1 MAKGTSTEEQPAEA
15 IAQGPVGQ
23 RVTRAD
29 GLEKVRGEPL
39 YYGDFNLPGM
49 LYGRVLRSQYPHA
62 LILGV
67 DTSRAKALPG
77 VAAVAV
83 AADIPGAKKIGTRA
97 RPGDQPI
104 LCQDKVRFIGDAI
117 ALVAA
122 ETLEIAGQALELIE
136 VRYEELPPL
145 LDPKEAMLP
154 GAPRVHEDRDN
165 VVHHFKLRKGDA
177 AAAFAGCDVI
187 VENVYE
193 TPLVEHAYLEVEGC
207 MADKSG
213 PMMTVWT
220 PTQWGFVIREQIAAM
235 LDCPSEAVRVI
246 TTNAGGAFGGK
257 NDACSDT
264 ACRAAL
270 LAHLTGRPVKL
281 VYSRDESIIS
291 SSKRHA
297 ARVEYKTG
305 ADKNGRLLAIE
316 ARAYLNKGAYA
327 GVGVLIPPAGGLTA
341 KSGFHLPGPYDIP
354 NVHVDVYNV
363 YTNLPFGGAMR
374 GLGAPQMAFA
384 HESQMDELAHR
395 LGIDPVEI
403 RLLNGL
409 EAGKRTASNQLLE
422 SSVGLK
428 ETIRKA
434 AERAGWNSF
443 RQEKR
448 AEGRIRRGMGI
459 ASFVFST
466 ALGAWPEFAN
476 ATMEVDANG
485 RIIVRA
491 GIDELG
497 QGSRTALAQIAAQ
510 ALEVPVERIQMA
522 KRGDTTADR
531 DSQLTVASRGT
542 IMGGNA
548 ILAAAKE
555 TRQTMLEMAAHYFDL
570 KPEQMVAIDGE
581 FHQIDGPAKLSLQD
595 LLAYCFRCG
604 RRLLGKGWW
613 CVPKVKIDP
622 ETNQGNPYHAYA
634 WGTQIAEVE
643 VDTRTGMIQVKRVV
657 CAQDVGKAINPA
669 IVEAQMQGGVSM
681 GLGFA
686 LSEELVL
693 NKGRVL
699 NPSLANYL
707 IPTAAD
713 TPEIVSI
720 IVEDPYPN
728 GPFGAKGVGEP
739 GTVPTAGAIANAVF
753 DAVGVRMTRLPIT
766 AERVWRALQEKRKAR
781 SVASG
786 T

>member
-1 MAKGTSTEEQPAEA
+1 MATSTSTEAQPANE

-29 GLEKVRGEPL
+29 GLEKVRGEPV

-49 LYGRVLRSQYPHA
+49 LYGRVLRSRYPHA
-62 LILGV
+62 RILEV

-83 AADIPGAKKIGTRA
+83 AADIPGAKKIGTRMH
-97 RPGDQPI
+97 PGDQPI
-104 LCQDKVRFIGDAI
+104 LCQDKVRFIGDAV

-122 ETLEIAGQALELIE
+122 ETLEIASEAIELIE

-165 VVHHFKLRKGDA
+165 IVHHFKLRKGDVA
-177 AAAFAGCDVI
+177 SAFDACAVI

-193 TPLVEHAYLEVEGC
+193 TPLVEHAYLEPEGC

-213 PMMTVWT
+213 QMMTVWT

-235 LDCPSEAVRVI
+235 LNCPSEAVRVI
-246 TTNAGGAFGGK
+246 TTNAGGGFGGK
-257 NDACSDT
+257 EDACSDT

-270 LAHLTGRPVKL
+270 LAHLTGRPVNL
-281 VYSRDESIIS
+281 VYSREEAIIS

-305 ADKNGRLLAIE
+305 ADKDGRLLAIE

-327 GVGVLIPPAGGLTA
+327 SAGALTPPAGGLTA
-341 KSGFHLPGPYDIP
+341 NSGFHLLGPYDIP
-354 NVHVDVYNV
+354 NVHVDVYDV

-374 GLGAPQMAFA
+374 GLGVPQMAFA

-422 SSVGLK
+422 NSVGLK
-428 ETIRKA
+428 ETIRRA
-434 AERAGWNSF
+434 AERAGWKSF

-459 ASFVFST
+459 ASFIFPT
-466 ALGAWPEFAN
+466 ALGAWPEFTN
-476 ATMEVDANG
+476 ATMEVD
-485 RIIVRA
+485 
-491 GIDELG
+491 
-497 QGSRTALAQIAAQ
+497 
-510 ALEVPVERIQMA
+510 
-522 KRGDTTADR
+522 
-531 DSQLTVASRGT
+531 
-542 IMGGNA
+542 
-548 ILAAAKE
+548 
-555 TRQTMLEMAAHYFDL
+555 
-570 KPEQMVAIDGE
+570 
-581 FHQIDGPAKLSLQD
+581 
-595 LLAYCFRCG
+595 
-604 RRLLGKGWW
+604 
-613 CVPKVKIDP
+613 P
-622 ETNQGNPYHAYA
+622 ETNQSNPYHVYA

-643 VDTRTGMIQVKRVV
+643 VDTRTGMIKVKRVV

-669 IVEAQMQGGVSM
+669 MVEAQMHGGVSM

-686 LSEELVL
+686 LSEELIL

-720 IVEDPYPN
+720 IVEDPYPD

-739 GTVPTAGAIANAVF
+739 GAVPTAGAIANAVF
-753 DAVGVRMTRLPIT
+753 DAVGVRITRLPIT

-786 T
+786 IVEPRGSEICSEEVVHDIAKVSVPGAQEPGGGLCPARPLWPGSAGAGRRHRSAGQDEDRLAEAGVSCLAETGG

>member
-1 MAKGTSTEEQPAEA
+1 MATTTNTEEQPTEA

-29 GLEKVRGEPL
+29 GLEKVRGKPL

-49 LYGRVLRSQYPHA
+49 LHGRVLRSQYPHA
-62 LILGV
+62 RILGI

-97 RPGDQPI
+97 HPGDQPI
-104 LCQDKVRFIGDAI
+104 LCQDKVRFIGDAV
-117 ALVAA
+117 AVVAA
-122 ETLEIAGQALELIE
+122 ETLEIASQAIELIE

-165 VVHHFKLRKGDA
+165 VVHHLKLRKGDA
-177 AAAFAGCDVI
+177 ASAFERCDVI

-193 TPLVEHAYLEVEGC
+193 TPLVEHACLEVEGC

-213 PMMTVWT
+213 PTITVWT

-246 TTNAGGAFGGK
+246 TTSAGGGVGGK
-257 NDACSDT
+257 ENACSDT

-281 VYSRDESIIS
+281 VHSRDESIIS

-297 ARVEYKTG
+297 VRVEYKTG
-305 ADKNGRLLAIE
+305 ADKDGRLLAIE

-327 GVGVLIPPAGGLTA
+327 SAGILIPPAGGLTA
-341 KSGFHLPGPYDIP
+341 ESGFHLSGPYDVP

-374 GLGAPQMAFA
+374 GLGVPQMTFA

-395 LGIDPVEI
+395 VGIDPVEI

-422 SSVGLK
+422 NSVRLK

-434 AERAGWNSF
+434 SERAGWKSF

-448 AEGRIRRGMGI
+448 AEGHIRRGMGI
-459 ASFVFST
+459 ASFIFPT

-476 ATMEVDANG
+476 ATMEV
-485 RIIVRA
+485 
-491 GIDELG
+491 
-497 QGSRTALAQIAAQ
+497 
-510 ALEVPVERIQMA
+510 
-522 KRGDTTADR
+522 
-531 DSQLTVASRGT
+531 
-542 IMGGNA
+542 
-548 ILAAAKE
+548 
-555 TRQTMLEMAAHYFDL
+555 
-570 KPEQMVAIDGE
+570 
-581 FHQIDGPAKLSLQD
+581 
-595 LLAYCFRCG
+595 
-604 RRLLGKGWW
+604 
-613 CVPKVKIDP
+613 DP

-643 VDTRTGMIQVKRVV
+643 VDTRTGAVKVKRVV

-707 IPTAAD
+707 IPTATD

-728 GPFGAKGVGEP
+728 GPFGAKEVGEP
-739 GTVPTAGAIANAVF
+739 GAVPTAGAIANAVF

-786 T
+786 S